1 MADDWESALRKLTRK
16 PPSSEVMQTIIMAMQ
31 GAADDRSVALLSAA
45 ITEGAIISAIVYVL
59 RPDVATRK
67 LLFLEGG
74 PFSDFDKRIIGSC
87 AVRLIGH
94 KTAANLK
101 VIRAVRNVFAHCM
114 SDVRFDAPEIER
126 ACNRLIVT
134 SNAALFIDKEP
145 IRKSRYRVC
154 YACDE
159 IFRELLNYV
168 GTAMWITGQ
177 TGTLP
182 DHPIL
187 P

>member
-16 PPSSEVMQTIIMAMQ
+16 PPSSEVMQSIITAMQ
-31 GAADDRSVALLSAA
+31 GVADDRSAALLSAA
-45 ITEGAIISAIVYVL
+45 LTEGAIISAIAFVL
-59 RPDVATRK
+59 RPDEATRK

-87 AVRLIGH
+87 ALRLIGD

-114 SDVRFDAPEIER
+114 SGVLFDAPEIER
-126 ACNRLIVT
+126 ACNRLTVST
-134 SNAALFIDKEP
+134 NSAFFINLEAT
-145 IRKSRYRVC
+145 RKSRYRFC

-159 IFRELLNYV
+159 IFRGLLNYA
-168 GTAMWITGQ
+168 GTMWITGQ
-177 TGTLP
+177 PGTLP